1 MEHYKIIAGFETY
14 SVSDHGNVKN
24 NKTARIMKTRFH
36 PEGYIIVDMRLNKQR
51 YSKRVHILVANAF
64 IANPDEKACVD
75 HIDNIKS
82 NNNINNLRWAT
93 YSENQHNKSMM
104 SNNTSGVKG
113 VVWDKDRNKWRAQI
127 MIDGMQIYL
136 GLFENLEDA
145 KRARMIRANQ
155 AFGVFTNSCEKII

>member
-93 YSENQHNKSMM
+93 NSENQHNKSM
-104 SNNTSGVKG
+104 SKNNTSGVKG

-127 MIDGMQIYL
+127 TIDGIYIYL
-136 GLFENLEDA
+136 GSFTNLDDA
-145 KRARMIRANQ
+145 KQVRIKRANE
-155 AFGVFTNSCEKII
+155 AFGIFTHSSEKII

>member
-93 YSENQHNKSMM
+93 NSENQHNKSMM

-145 KRARMIRANQ
+145 KQARITRANE

>member
-93 YSENQHNKSMM
+93 NSENQHNKSM
-104 SNNTSGVKG
+104 SKNNTSGVKG
-113 VVWDKDRNKWRAQI
+113 VVWHKGKAKWQSQI

-136 GLFENLEDA
+136 GLFENLDDA
-145 KRARMIRANQ
+145 KQARMIRAKQ
-155 AFGVFTNSCEKII
+155 AFGIFTHSSEKII

>member
-93 YSENQHNKSMM
+93 NSENQHNKSMM

-113 VVWDKDRNKWRAQI
+113 VVWDKDRNKWRSQI
-127 MIDGMQIYL
+127 MIDGIRIYL
-136 GLFENLEDA
+136 GSFTNIEDA
-145 KRARMIRANQ
+145 KQARITRANQ
-155 AFGVFTNSCEKII
+155 VFGIYTNACEKII